1 MSDFESLKHYIAE
14 YNRFVRQEINELPM
28 MAVVPKNKEYLELYT
43 LLHEGSETFKAKRN
57 GENILFGQLG
67 LGLFA
72 LQMGNFIPI
81 RIDAESTSMV
91 AETIDYFNR
100 FVAKMGSTS
109 EEIRVLS
116 EAVQQGDFTYR
127 ISEGGWI
134 GDMHR
139 LSGEINRLCQEINV
153 MLGESYRNGQSL
165 AASAHSLK
173 HSTESLSS
181 ATTQQAAAL
190 DQTAASLD
198 ELTQKVRS
206 NTDHAMHMDAIALK
220 AKRSADSGAS
230 MADETMRAIDRIN
243 NAVEEIRDTLKM
255 IDTIASQ
262 TNILSLNAAIEATRA
277 GTAGRGFAV
286 VATEVRRLAAQ
297 SAEAAKTIRDLSEY
311 ALSESNGARTISRTM
326 IGGLETLNADITE
339 TAKIVAQ
346 VAQASTEQM
355 VGIDQINQALIELE
369 KVTQENSQIAEET
382 DSIAEAVSS
391 LAAQIVADADAKKF
405 QIESNR

>member
-127 ISEGGWI
+127 ISEGGVDRGYAPSEWRDQPPLPRDQRHAGRI
-134 GDMHR
+134 VPQRPIPRR
-139 LSGEINRLCQEINV
+139 LGTF
-153 MLGESYRNGQSL
+153 
-165 AASAHSLK
+165 A
-173 HSTESLSS
+173 
-181 ATTQQAAAL
+181 
-190 DQTAASLD
+190 QTL
-198 ELTQKVRS
+198 
-206 NTDHAMHMDAIALK
+206 
-220 AKRSADSGAS
+220 
-230 MADETMRAIDRIN
+230 DRI
-243 NAVEEIRDTLKM
+243 AQLRD
-255 IDTIASQ
+255 DPASRR
-262 TNILSLNAAIEATRA
+262 TRPN
-277 GTAGRGFAV
+277 GC
-286 VATEVRRLAAQ
+286 VAR
-297 SAEAAKTIRDLSEY
+297 
-311 ALSESNGARTISRTM
+311 
-326 IGGLETLNADITE
+326 
-339 TAKIVAQ
+339 
-346 VAQASTEQM
+346 
-355 VGIDQINQALIELE
+355 
-369 KVTQENSQIAEET
+369 
-382 DSIAEAVSS
+382 
-391 LAAQIVADADAKKF
+391 
-405 QIESNR
+405 